1 LFYAFTFLTM
11 EEYENK
17 PKEGCEDIT
26 PATDEPAA
34 PVGLKDD
41 TMTSWR
47 ISY

>member
-26 PATDEPAA
+26 PAPDEPAA
-34 PVGLKDD
+34 AVGLKD
-41 TMTSWR
+41 R
-47 ISY
+47 IITGSIQ